1 MPKGAVNLRQPS
13 IFDKPGGWDQ
23 PPALDDLAKRVTA
36 VQQRRQKA
44 LDRARRAFDR
54 RTIGGDERLRQRMKA
69 VAAAFADLRRAEEA
83 EIQIEIAAVR
93 SALASR
99 DALNGLIRRDTLNG
113 GAPSPELAVSRQY
126 LARSLKLYGR

>member
-1 MPKGAVNLRQPS
+1 MPKGEAKLRQPS
-13 IFDKPGGWDQ
+13 IFDKPGGWDR
-23 PPALDDLAKRVTA
+23 PPALDDLAKRVAAT
-36 VQQRRQKA
+36 QQRRQKA
-44 LDRARRAFDR
+44 LDQARRAFDR
-54 RTIGGDERLRQRMKA
+54 RTIGGDERLRQRMRI

-113 GAPSPELAVSRQY
+113 GASSPELAVSRQY